1 MDHLLFWPVGQKG
14 LARFL
19 AQKINEADE
28 PITKQ
33 LVKSKLKHLSKINWD
48 MFAGPWYGFV
58 LRQRPKKPLRG
69 REKLDKV
76 ELTFAIHN
84 QGAANII
91 LLTCLLFYMVIYS

>member
-1 MDHLLFWPVGQKG
+1 MDSIKEWTTKNPAKMKNHKPLEEREKNGGEMDHLLFWPVGQKG

-58 LRQRPKKPLRG
+58 LRQRPK
-69 REKLDKV
+69 
-76 ELTFAIHN
+76 TFKR
-84 QGAANII
+84 
-91 LLTCLLFYMVIYS
+91 